1 MPLLDAGER
10 KVPEIMVHQV
20 QEAPSDQLLVLGS
33 LAVGLETVKAIA
45 SNYSNVCRNMQNK
58 YKYAKIC
65 KTVANIQNMTYIRIS
80 QARSSSTPAAF
91 LGLSFG

>member
-1 MPLLDAGER
+1 
-10 KVPEIMVHQV
+10 
-20 QEAPSDQLLVLGS
+20 
-33 LAVGLETVKAIA
+33 VKAIA